1 MGNFRQNV
9 QDQLPKSRHFYFAY
23 NAFQDV
29 MAKEPPEQS
38 SLSECYKF
46 RVVSSQGPTSQEREK
61 GQSCSCLRMAS
72 PNIKGKQSLIFNVI
86 SNNKYLFN
94 LKAFVFCPKK
104 LLPFSFLLKCGQE
117 RISNLKW
124 DQTYSARNR
133 VKRDG
138 ISLIQKCS
146 LLNYK
151 QHL

>member
-1 MGNFRQNV
+1 MTPDVYGFSVYFISFPIIMDDLFIKYSFDYIIRRTCCKIMDNFIQNV

-72 PNIKGKQSLIFNVI
+72 PNIKGKQWLLFNI
-86 SNNKYLFN
+86 IPNNEYLFN
-94 LKAFVFCPKK
+94 
-104 LLPFSFLLKCGQE
+104 
-117 RISNLKW
+117 
-124 DQTYSARNR
+124 
-133 VKRDG
+133 
-138 ISLIQKCS
+138 
-146 LLNYK
+146 
-151 QHL
+151 

>member
-9 QDQLPKSRHFYFAY
+9 QDQLPKSRHFFFAY

-46 RVVSSQGPTSQEREK
+46 RVVS

-72 PNIKGKQSLIFNVI
+72 PNIKGKQWLIFDVI

-124 DQTYSARNR
+124 DQTYSAQNR

-146 LLNYK
+146 LLKYK

>member
-61 GQSCSCLRMAS
+61 A
-72 PNIKGKQSLIFNVI
+72 
-86 SNNKYLFN
+86 N
-94 LKAFVFCPKK
+94 LAHVYEWPA
-104 LLPFSFLLKCGQE
+104 P
-117 RISNLKW
+117 I
-124 DQTYSARNR
+124 
-133 VKRDG
+133 
-138 ISLIQKCS
+138 
-146 LLNYK
+146 
-151 QHL
+151 